1 MTATPAE
8 AALAGLARLGDRLE
22 FAAAAGV
29 DAIELDPLIAEID
42 RLAHSFDPDALNH
55 GQRGKVAEV
64 NAQLTRILTLLS
76 DRQVQDMAQDR
87 AAQSRDTRV
96 RQAYG
101 AGR

>member
-1 MTATPAE
+1 MTVLSAE

-29 DAIELDPLIAEID
+29 DAVELDPLIAEID
-42 RLAHSFDPDALNH
+42 RLARSFDPASLNQ
-55 GQRGKVAEV
+55 GQRGQVAGV
-64 NAQLTRILTLLS
+64 NAQVDRILSMLS
-76 DRQVQDMAQDR
+76 DRQVQDIAQDR